1 MTDIQK
7 VQLQQWWQEQIR
19 ELTRKV
25 MAQEEKRQARKL
37 SESSAALFDYQ
48 TRDDIL
54 DAYGM
59 GMITEKKRNKLLDL
73 WDNVNGFGD
82 EMYQAKIDLL
92 QEVYTESIEIMR
104 DLGQEV

>member
-7 VQLQQWWQEQIR
+7 IQLQRWWQEQIR

-25 MAQEEKRQARKL
+25 MAQEEKRQQKAKTKA
-37 SESSAALFDYQ
+37 SAALADY
-48 TRDDIL
+48 DSEDEIIE
-54 DAYGM
+54 AYGM
-59 GMITEKKRNKLLDL
+59 GTITEKQRDKLLDM
-73 WDNVNGFGD
+73 WEKGQQPD

-92 QEVYTESIEIMR
+92 QDAYTESIQIMR